1 MFVHCFSLS
10 TLVLFFRFSCAPLHL
25 SNNPR

>member
-10 TLVLFFRFSCAPLHL
+10 TLVLSFQFSCAPLLL